1 MKTDKKVQCTCSYLF
16 LYPLL
21 CPHHHCPRSRR
32 LLEFYCTI
40 LCEQFV
46 FKRPYP
52 LVREDIIVF
61 ALELEAT
68 SLLQKHLMLCRFAI
82 CREICRR
89 RFKKNKKNLRSATQ
103 CSNLK
108 LILIT
113 TVQHTPVISLH
124 KTKISPFG
132 VSILVVCVNLSSKI
146 FVIFGTGTFS
156 VNVARTWRVFVVICT
171 LYF

>member
-32 LLEFYCTI
+32 LLEFYRTI

-46 FKRPYP
+46 FKRPYS
-52 LVREDIIVF
+52 LVREDILVF
-61 ALELEAT
+61 VLESEAT
-68 SLLQKHLMLCRFAI
+68 SLLQKHLVLCRFAI
-82 CREICRR
+82 CRAIRMRR
-89 RFKKNKKNLRSATQ
+89 LKNKKNLRLATQ

-156 VNVARTWRVFVVICT
+156 VNVARTWRVFVAI
-171 LYF
+171 